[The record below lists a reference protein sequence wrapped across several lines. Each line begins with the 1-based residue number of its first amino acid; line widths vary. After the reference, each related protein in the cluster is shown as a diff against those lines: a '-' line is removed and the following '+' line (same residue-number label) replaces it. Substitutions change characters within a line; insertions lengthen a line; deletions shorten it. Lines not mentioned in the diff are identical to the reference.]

1 MQAARTKV
9 ERANLMREWDIHVA
23 FIKRERR
30 GYWGRC
36 NEAIVEP
43 ANVLSMIIDGEDQSA
58 TGMPA
63 YAEIVHCTEKG
74 LRIKLHLYG
83 RKTNCLTLLNFNSL
97 PLFVLQV

>member
-1 MQAARTKV
+1 M
-9 ERANLMREWDIHVA
+9 RAWNIHVV

-36 NEAIVEP
+36 NEAICEP
-43 ANVLSMIIDGEDQSA
+43 TMVLSMIIDGEDQSA
-58 TGMPA
+58 TAMPA

-83 RKTNCLTLLNFNSL
+83 IHRKPTA
-97 PLFVLQV
+97 